1 MLKGA
6 HIQTTIMVEIPFVF
20 SVWIS
25 RSLRILYLILIC
37 LFKSLFCWITQ
48 FLWQKIISSAV
59 NFFGVHLAHF
69 SPAESFDHQKEEI
82 TTTPLWRSIKQLDP
96 ILLMQTFTAFTAS
109 CTPRPPSAKRTEGPW
124 GWEFPFHHD
133 FPLSWTLH
141 LSPSSSII
149 DEKHAGEEICL
160 LQMERHQVSKSLQL
174 PQNLG
179 ETQPWVNIMVIA
191 ILGYQPAAF
200 LFLRNLVIPWFCTK
214 SNNALL
220 EHWSSCLSL
229 CEEVIFSNKSHCD
242 C

>member
-96 ILLMQTFTAFTAS
+96 ILLMQTFTAFTSRTCWVRAVFPDLHQLKGQRGS
-109 CTPRPPSAKRTEGPW
+109 GNENYLSFITFHCPEYCT
-124 GWEFPFHHD
+124 
-133 FPLSWTLH
+133 
-141 LSPSSSII
+141 
-149 DEKHAGEEICL
+149 
-160 LQMERHQVSKSLQL
+160 
-174 PQNLG
+174 
-179 ETQPWVNIMVIA
+179 
-191 ILGYQPAAF
+191 
-200 LFLRNLVIPWFCTK
+200 
-214 SNNALL
+214 
-220 EHWSSCLSL
+220 
-229 CEEVIFSNKSHCD
+229 
-242 C
+242 